1 MTEMDLQF
9 TRETTQGRTTIT
21 LSGVINERTDLQ
33 QLFENIEGETL
44 TINLKDVTRINSC
57 GVRDWVNAVKSITQ
71 PVTIEYAECSRAV
84 VDQLIMVFNFLT
96 GGSILSFYAPYYC
109 DACDEEFNMLINVSE
124 HFPDEDSLEE
134 PEAPDFDC
142 PGCGKAMAF
151 NEDED
156 KYFLFLSE

>member
-9 TRETTQGRTTIT
+9 TRETTQGRTIIT

-44 TINLKDVTRINSC
+44 TINLKNVTRINSC

-71 PVTIEYAECSRAV
+71 PVTIEYTECSRAV

-96 GGSILSFYAPYYC
+96 GGSILSFQAPYYC
-109 DACDEEFNMLINVSE
+109 DACDEEFNMLINVNE

-142 PGCGKAMAF
+142 PKCGKTMAF